1 MLQRNVRGEESNER
15 CLGVESER
23 IVVEVDRV
31 QFWEGQQSGKE
42 RGKCLRDF
50 VQQTSCKYVG

>member
-1 MLQRNVRGEESNER
+1 
-15 CLGVESER
+15 
-23 IVVEVDRV
+23 V